1 MDNVKEFRHFIF
13 DDVEEDVAKILVNNS
28 NYVCKKLSTDSRV
41 PGRMNNPEFYDF
53 WKNDLKANDFIL
65 DTIKY

>member
-28 NYVCKKLSTDSRV
+28 NYVGKKLSTDSRV
-41 PGRMNNPEFYDF
+41 PGRMNKPEFYDF
-53 WKNDLKANDFIL
+53 WKNDLKQMIL
-65 DTIKY
+65 F